1 MRRHSLI
8 RADALFAGDSMATFF
23 EKVTN
28 PPAPASLQ
36 EEPVAEEARHLAVAR
51 EDEIAPQE
59 REEETEN
66 EEGELTVDI
75 YDKGDSIVIQ
85 STVAGV
91 SPEDLDV
98 SITNDSVA
106 IRGSRERKEEVDE
119 KDFFYKELFWGNF
132 TRSIIL
138 PEEIEEDAAEATL
151 KHGLLTIHL
160 PKRRKGV
167 AQKVKVK
174 VN

>member
-1 MRRHSLI
+1 MN
-8 RADALFAGDSMATFF
+8 TFF
-23 EKVTN
+23 EKLTN
-28 PPAPASLQ
+28 PRVKTSYDEG
-36 EEPVAEEARHLAVAR
+36 EEPMAEEARHLTIAR
-51 EDEIAPQE
+51 EEDQAASP
-59 REEETEN
+59 EEEPQN

-98 SITNDSVA
+98 SITNDSVT
-106 IRGSRERKEEVDE
+106 IRGGRERKEEVEE
-119 KDFFYKELFWGNF
+119 KNFYYKELFWGSF
-132 TRSIIL
+132 ARSIVL

-167 AQKVKVK
+167 TQKVKVK
-174 VN
+174 VT